1 MTLVVLTH
9 STSVRAP
16 PGTFVIKKLVQLKEH
31 ASDDLRRSDAAWAES
46 QSMCETTTT
55 LLRQETEEAA
65 RKRTEI
71 DAHVISLQLKFNETK
86 KLLFSKR
93 KGIDRMTVDISTI
106 VNGELKEAKDKLTA
120 ATRKLNKAIDA
131 ARPENSRLTLAIA
144 KTDRIIDSIKENT
157 AAAASKLLYL
167 LVYLFIGLFSFLFF
181 FFSSSLFLFM
191 LCSPPFFFCFV
202 LFSFLSLNPFF
213 IIIRRGCASGCGC

>member
-1 MTLVVLTH
+1 
-9 STSVRAP
+9 
-16 PGTFVIKKLVQLKEH
+16 
-31 ASDDLRRSDAAWAES
+31 
-46 QSMCETTTT
+46 MCETTTT

-65 RKRTEI
+65 RKKTEI
-71 DAHVISLQLKFNETK
+71 DAHVMSLQLKFNETK

-144 KTDRIIDSIKENT
+144 KTERIIDSIKENT
-157 AAAASKLLYL
+157 AAAASKLLYFIGI
-167 LVYLFIGLFSFLFF
+167 FIGLFSFSFPLLY
-181 FFSSSLFLFM
+181 SSSCCAHHPYFL
-191 LCSPPFFFCFV
+191 V
-202 LFSFLSLNPFF
+202 LFSFCFFLLIRSHHHQTRMRKWMRTQSSLLLLQSLPMLTSLTPA
-213 IIIRRGCASGCGC
+213 IQHHLCC